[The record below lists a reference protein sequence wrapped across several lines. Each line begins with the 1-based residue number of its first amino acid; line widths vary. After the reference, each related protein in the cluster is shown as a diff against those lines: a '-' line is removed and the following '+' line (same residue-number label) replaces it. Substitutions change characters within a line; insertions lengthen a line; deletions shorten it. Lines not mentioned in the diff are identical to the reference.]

1 VKIWKSG
8 KPITPKHIVLGH
20 HEAEAEQ
27 YEYDGTDAEVHQ
39 VFHDDVA
46 RVFRAGK
53 PVSTIAKP
61 PCIKNTSAAPIRNQ
75 TGNTTPFTA
84 SRISV
89 MWNTS
94 LAKKNNQEGAAWFTD
109 SALA

>member
-1 VKIWKSG
+1 MTINTTVPMQKSIRFFMMML
-8 KPITPKHIVLGH
+8 PAL
-20 HEAEAEQ
+20 
-27 YEYDGTDAEVHQ
+27 
-39 VFHDDVA
+39 FA
-46 RVFRAGK
+46 RVK

-89 MWNTS
+89 IENSLLKINKLNT
-94 LAKKNNQEGAAWFTD
+94 KD
-109 SALA
+109 RH